1 MLEILFISDLHLAP
15 ERPDIIQLYARF
27 LDEQAHYAKRLYILG
42 DFVEYWLGD
51 DDHAEALEPVFSKMK
66 QLADAGLKI
75 YLMHGNRDFLM
86 GEALAERCGCTLIN
100 DPVVENLGQQA
111 ALLMHGDT
119 LCTDDVRY
127 QELRVML
134 RSAQW
139 QQQFLAK
146 PLAEREQIAEAL
158 REQSKEET
166 QAKPAEIMD
175 VNANAVAQAFI
186 EHGVSLMI
194 HGHTHRPAIH
204 QLEVNGQPVTRIVL
218 GDWYK
223 KGSYLAV
230 DAQGH
235 YQLNDYPAE

>member
-1 MLEILFISDLHLAP
+1 MSEILFISDLHLAP
-15 ERPDIIQLYARF
+15 ERPDIIQLYLKFLHEQARF
-27 LDEQAHYAKRLYILG
+27 AKRLYILG

-51 DDHAEALEPVFSKMK
+51 DDRAQELEPVFAKMK

-86 GEALAERCGCTLIN
+86 GEAFAERCGCTLIS
-100 DPVVENLGQQA
+100 DPTVDNLNQHS

-134 RSAQW
+134 RNPQW
-139 QQQFLAK
+139 QQDFLAK
-146 PLAEREQIAEAL
+146 PLAERELMAKAL

-166 QAKPAEIMD
+166 QAKQAEIMD
-175 VNANAVAQAFI
+175 VNADAVAQAFI
-186 EHGVSLMI
+186 EHDVSLMI

-204 QLEVNGQPVTRIVL
+204 SLQVNGQPVIRIVL
-218 GDWYK
+218 GDWYET
-223 KGSYLAV
+223 GSYLAF
-230 DAQGH
+230 DADGQ
-235 YQLNDYPAE
+235 YQLKEYA

>member
-1 MLEILFISDLHLAP
+1 MSEILFISDLHLAP
-15 ERPDIIQLYARF
+15 ERPDIIQLYLKF
-27 LDEQAHYAKRLYILG
+27 LHDQASAAKRLYILG

-51 DDHAEALEPVFSKMK
+51 DDQALELEPVFSKMK

-86 GEALAERCGCTLIN
+86 GEALAERCGCTLID
-100 DPVVENLGQQA
+100 DPVLENLNQHS

-134 RSAQW
+134 RSPQW
-139 QQQFLAK
+139 QQDFLAK
-146 PLAEREQIAEAL
+146 PLAERELVAKAL

-166 QAKPAEIMD
+166 QAKQAEIMD
-175 VNANAVAQAFI
+175 VNADAVTQAFI

-204 QLEVNGQPVTRIVL
+204 QLEVNGQQVVRIVL
-218 GDWYK
+218 GDWYE
-223 KGSYLAV
+223 KGSYLEF
-230 DAQGH
+230 DADGQ
-235 YQLNDYPAE
+235 YQLKEYA